1 MGNAAGSLEM
11 TPGRDVKRPL
21 STYGHKQP
29 PAPKLPP
36 PPEEELEERFNIVL
50 VRTEQNIPLKWSTLT
65 AQICHFL
72 FVYVFSWLKVESM
85 LKDFS
90 MQ

>member
-50 VRTEQNIPLKWSTLT
+50 VCTEQNIQLKWSTLT
-65 AQICHFL
+65 GVQLEYVIFFL
-72 FVYVFSWLKVESM
+72 FKCFADWK
-85 LKDFS
+85 
-90 MQ
+90 